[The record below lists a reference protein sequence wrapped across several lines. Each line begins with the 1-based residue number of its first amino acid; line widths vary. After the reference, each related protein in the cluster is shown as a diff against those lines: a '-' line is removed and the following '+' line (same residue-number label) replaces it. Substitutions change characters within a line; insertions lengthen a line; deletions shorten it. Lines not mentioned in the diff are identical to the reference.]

1 MNFSMGGLSAGAEE
15 ELLPPEADIQNAA
28 IEIDATGVPG
38 KQLWDIYVD
47 ALPAL
52 QAEAAKMAG
61 DTATGAS
68 DPTSAGVSALEGVS
82 NEVSAK
88 AMQVMSAA
96 KLAIALNQITMVTP
110 TAKLTGKG
118 AMSYLPAQS
127 LMPEGKVSLRFT
139 GIDALAEA
147 MQKRGKND
155 EMAQQIMG
163 ITSGIR
169 AMGKPDPTSSA
180 SDRAYIIDIVF
191 GKDGSISANGQK
203 VF

>member
-1 MNFSMGGLSAGAEE
+1 MRFQEAELNQILDLYAEWTGRTVLRPQGLPQPKITLRAQTK
-15 ELLPPEADIQNAA
+15 LTKKEAIQ
-28 IEIDATGVPG
+28 
-38 KQLWDIYVD
+38 
-47 ALPAL
+47 AL
-52 QAEAAKMAG
+52 
-61 DTATGAS
+61 DTI
-68 DPTSAGVSALEGVS
+68 L
-82 NEVSAK
+82 
-88 AMQVMSAA
+88 
-96 KLAIALNQITMVTP
+96 ALNQISMVTP

-127 LMPEGKVSLRFT
+127 LMPEGKVTLRFT
-139 GIDALAEA
+139 GIDALAAA